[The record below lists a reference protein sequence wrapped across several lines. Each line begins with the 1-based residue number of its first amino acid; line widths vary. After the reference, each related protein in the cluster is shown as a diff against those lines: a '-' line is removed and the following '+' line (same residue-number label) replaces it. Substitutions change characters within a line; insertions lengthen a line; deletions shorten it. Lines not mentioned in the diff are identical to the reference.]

1 MGNKFKFATH
11 LVNIKNANSKF
22 NEITKV
28 KKYMTAEQK
37 TLIISSCIIWMFWAK
52 YPIGRINKIHEP
64 CLRLV
69 QQNYLSDFEIV
80 LENTNEK
87 SIQKIA

>member
-28 KKYMTAEQK
+28 KKYR
-37 TLIISSCIIWMFWAK
+37 AK
-52 YPIGRINKIHEP
+52 NTYNFFFYYMN
-64 CLRLV
+64 V
-69 QQNYLSDFEIV
+69 LSKV
-80 LENTNEK
+80 SNW
-87 SIQKIA
+87 